1 MTNAIKV
8 FKREVSDGVAEAVKA
23 QASIA
28 YCTQATEFIQPTGI
42 VDQKL
47 SNFAHKVIA
56 ENKDQI
62 DLFYLESVLVSTG
75 WNKNDDVFL
84 REPTWAARNTPE
96 DKQFN
101 FMHNENDII
110 GHITGSYVLD
120 KDGKRVTAAE
130 EAPQQFDIITQ
141 AVIYNS
147 WSDPENKAR
156 MEQILAEIKAG
167 KWFVSMECLF
177 AGFDYAITDDKGK
190 ASLVERNEASAF
202 LTKHLRSYGGT
213 GEYEG
218 YKVGRA
224 LRSIAFSGKGL
235 VAKPANPRSVI
246 FANKSVAA
254 FNADDKDIK
263 KTFSGEKKMADE
275 NKQLEQA
282 FADLKAA
289 REEAKAFK
297 LEWEAAKAKEI
308 ADKVKAFESTIAA
321 KDTEITALK
330 ASIKVGEDAVKAT
343 EAKVVAETAK
353 VTVAEEATKAVQ
365 TKLDEANKTIA
376 DAAKAAKTVARK
388 AALVKAGIE
397 ADKID
402 AFIKNFE
409 ELPDAAFDS
418 VVAAFPPAKDG
429 KSKEEKEE
437 NKKGEASATTPE
449 ITEGLETSEAS
460 LVEGEEE
467 DEAAKTRAS
476 IADWFTKNAMGA
488 DKVTAHD
495 AKTAT
500 KKK

>member
-28 YCTQATEFIQPTGI
+28 YCTMAKEFIQPTGI
-42 VDQKL
+42 VDTKL
-47 SNFAHKVIA
+47 SNFAQKVIA

-84 REPTWAARNTPE
+84 PQATWAARSTPE

-120 KDGKRVTAAE
+120 KDGNRVVAL
-130 EAPQQFDIITQ
+130 EAPEQFDIITQ

-147 WSDPENKAR
+147 WTDPENKLR
-156 MEQILAEIKAG
+156 MEQIIAEIKEG

-177 AGFDYAITDDKGK
+177 AGFDYAITDTKGT

-263 KTFSGEKKMADE
+263 KTFSGENKMADE

-330 ASIKVGEDAVKAT
+330 ASIKAGEDAVKAT

-376 DAAKAAKTVARK
+376 DAAKAAKVIARK
-388 AALVKAGIE
+388 AILATKAGMDDKKIE
-397 ADKID
+397 ALIT
-402 AFIKNFE
+402 NFE
-409 ELPDAAFDS
+409 NLPDAAFDS
-418 VVAAFPPAKDG
+418 VVAAFPPKDD
-429 KSKEEKEE
+429 KKKDDK
-437 NKKGEASATTPE
+437 KKGGDSSCASTPE
-449 ITEGLETSEAS
+449 ITEGLETAEAS

-467 DEAAKTRAS
+467 DAAAKTRAS
-476 IADWFTKNAMGA
+476 IGDWFTKNAIGA
-488 DKVTAHD
+488 DKVLAHD
-495 AKTAT
+495 AKVAA